1 MLQVAMLFLQ
11 GYYVLFIE
19 IKKKKTVCVCVKMK
33 DPIYFYIFRLL
44 FNFSEEYTI
53 YELNSFLL

>member
-1 MLQVAMLFLQ
+1 MLFLQ

-19 IKKKKTVCVCVKMK
+19 IKKKKTVCVCVCVKMK